1 MIISPL
7 RASTDLPSTS
17 MVTISSFLFSTV
29 AIEIRFRFRLQAP
42 NRPGHMTDAVSR
54 HSYDDLGALA
64 GHHGIAVLDIVFEF
78 FAEVAQKALYGP
90 GCGLAE
96 GANGVP
102 LDLRGYRTQHIK
114 IFHAPLAGHDAV
126 NHAVHPAGAFATRRA
141 LAAGFGV
148 VKARNATGS
157 GHNFRSFVHDNDRA
171 RAHARAGLLYGVIV
185 HGQIHHDIGRSTGM
199 EDPPGITAL
208 SLLPLRTPPAI

>member
-78 FAEVAQKALYGP
+78 FRSEA
-90 GCGLAE
+90 
-96 GANGVP
+96 
-102 LDLRGYRTQHIK
+102 
-114 IFHAPLAGHDAV
+114 
-126 NHAVHPAGAFATRRA
+126 RRV
-141 LAAGFGV
+141 G
-148 VKARNATGS
+148 KESRYQRCTE
-157 GHNFRSFVHDNDRA
+157 R
-171 RAHARAGLLYGVIV
+171 
-185 HGQIHHDIGRSTGM
+185 
-199 EDPPGITAL
+199 
-208 SLLPLRTPPAI
+208 